1 MSARMMAAESS
12 KKIPPYSF
20 IQDEQSPAE
29 SGRLRPGQCRRL
41 RRLRRMSA
49 RRMSARRMP
58 AKMMNQPK
66 SKVKIQGFCFFP
78 QPPRGGYF
86 SPRDENHNKGDIFP
100 PETRTGG
107 FRIFPYRQEGDT
119 SPQKERTK
127 TRGLFFPPTQRGGYF
142 SPNRRGVSEL
152 CGGRIRKTPR

>member
-1 MSARMMAAESS
+1 MMAAESS
-12 KKIPPYSF
+12 KKNPPYSF

-86 SPRDENHNKGDIFP
+86 SPRDENRGFSFSHLHDKGVIFP
-100 PETRTGG
+100 TYT
-107 FRIFPYRQEGDT
+107 
-119 SPQKERTK
+119 
-127 TRGLFFPPTQRGGYF
+127 TRGLFFPKA
-142 SPNRRGVSEL
+142 NRRGVSGL
-152 CGGRIRKTPR
+152 QAPKSKVQTPKFVVVGSGRHPAEMKPH